1 MIKKA
6 EEKLSVRVVD
16 KKTGVG
22 QDAEI
27 EIYDFSTGQKVNSG
41 RASAS
46 GIYEFGFAKN
56 DYSELVVVSKSAGDF
71 TFYKVS
77 FYPVPEVERVV
88 YIYADSPLYK
98 PGLVVD
104 IKGYHSRL
112 QKFNLHASRNSEGD
126 GVDTRPA
133 RE

>member
-1 MIKKA
+1 MPR
-6 EEKLSVRVVD
+6 LRFTTSQPVR
-16 KKTGVG
+16 KSIPEGL
-22 QDAEI
+22 
-27 EIYDFSTGQKVNSG
+27 
-41 RASAS
+41 RLS

-104 IKGYHSRL
+104 IKGIIRDYKNSIYTL
-112 QKFNLHASRNSEGD
+112 PATQKVTVSILDPRGE
-126 GVDTRPA
+126 
-133 RE
+133 